1 MSSTTSPSKKRAVIF
16 DMDGV
21 ITDSEP
27 FYAEAINVVLASHGH
42 VLTHDDHRAIMGSSI
57 DYTWEYV
64 IGRFKLGGDVAQW
77 KRQYDKAVVD
87 ILKVK
92 PEPSSGL
99 YWLLDELERRKVR
112 IALATS
118 SQLNWAQAIT
128 RKLNVEGRFSIIAT
142 ADMVPHAKP
151 APDLYLFA
159 AKKLGIP
166 VADCIAIEDSPRGI
180 GSAKAANITTIAIR
194 TPHTAGMDIS
204 KADHVIAT
212 LRDFDFS
219 WLG

>member
-1 MSSTTSPSKKRAVIF
+1 MPPTHPSKKRAVIF

-42 VLTHDDHRAIMGSSI
+42 VLTRDDHRAIMGSSI

-64 IGRFKLGGDVAQW
+64 IAHFKLNGDVDNW

-87 ILKVK
+87 ILRVK
-92 PEPSSGL
+92 AEPALGL
-99 YWLLDELERRKVR
+99 YWLLDELDRRKVPF
-112 IALATS
+112 ALATS
-118 SQLNWAQAIT
+118 SQPNWAQTIT
-128 RKLNVEGRFSIIAT
+128 RKLKVEGRFRFIAT
-142 ADMVPHAKP
+142 ADMVQHAKP

-159 AKKLGIP
+159 ARNLDIP
-166 VADCIAIEDSPRGI
+166 PADCLAIEDSPRGI
-180 GSAKAANITTIAIR
+180 GSAKAASMTTIAIR

-212 LRDFDFS
+212 LHDFDFS